1 MPARLT
7 KAVIDRADP
16 KESDYFLWDA
26 ELKGF
31 GIKIAKGGRR
41 SYVCKYRVGSG
52 RTAPTRR
59 MTLGA
64 HGSPWTVDQARAEAR
79 RILGRVANGE
89 DPAKDKQDARK
100 QITVAEL
107 CDLYVEQ
114 GCATKKASTLVT
126 DKGRIERHIKP
137 LLGRKKVPD
146 VSRADIKRFLQDVA
160 NGKTAADI
168 KTGLHG
174 RAIVRGGKGT
184 ATRTVGLLGGIFSF
198 AFDCGLI
205 NDNPVRGVKRF
216 SDRKGQR
223 YLSQQELVA
232 LGKALRDA
240 AEADENPF
248 TPRIERHIKPLL
260 GRKKVPDV
268 SRADIKRFLQDVAN
282 GKTAADI
289 KTGLHGRAIVRGG
302 KGTATRTVGLLG
314 GIFSF
319 AFDCGLINDNP
330 VRGVKRFSDR
340 KGQRYLS
347 QQELVA
353 LGKALRD
360 AAEADENPF
369 AIAILKLLIFTGARK
384 SEIEAL
390 KWSEIDFQ
398 SGYMRLADSK
408 TGQKAVPL
416 NAGALEVL
424 SGLPRLERSEFVFP
438 SHRGERHYEGT
449 PKVWKRIR
457 ALAGLEGV
465 RLMPVHWKC

>member
-7 KAVIDRADP
+7 KAVIDRANP
-16 KESDYFLWDA
+16 EESDYFLWDA

-31 GIKIAKGGRR
+31 GIKIAKGGRK

-79 RILGRVANGE
+79 KILGRVANGE
-89 DPAKDKQDARK
+89 DPAREKQDARK

-114 GCATKKASTLVT
+114 GCAIKKASTLIT

-137 LLGRKKVPD
+137 LLGKKKVPD
-146 VSRADIKRFLQDVA
+146 VTRADIKRFLQDVA
-160 NGKTAADI
+160 NGKTAKDV
-168 KTGLHG
+168 KTGLRG

-205 NDNPVRGVKRF
+205 NENPVRGVKRF
-216 SDRKGQR
+216 PDKKGQR

-240 AEADENPF
+240 AEAGENP
-248 TPRIERHIKPLL
+248 
-260 GRKKVPDV
+260 
-268 SRADIKRFLQDVAN
+268 
-282 GKTAADI
+282 
-289 KTGLHGRAIVRGG
+289 
-302 KGTATRTVGLLG
+302 
-314 GIFSF
+314 
-319 AFDCGLINDNP
+319 
-330 VRGVKRFSDR
+330 
-340 KGQRYLS
+340 Y
-347 QQELVA
+347 
-353 LGKALRD
+353 
-360 AAEADENPF
+360 

-384 SEIEAL
+384 GEIEAL

-424 SGLPRLERSEFVFP
+424 SGLPRLNSSEFVFP
-438 SHRGERHYEGT
+438 SQSAEGHYQGT

-457 ALAGLEGV
+457 AIAGLDNV
-465 RLMPVHWKC
+465 RLHDLRHSFASVAVSGGASLPIIGALLGHTNSATTQRYAHLHDDPLRAASESIGDKIAASLSKGDSAELEAFDHRAERE